1 MNNMLKNIMIVA
13 GVQEIMVGILH
24 FMMPYF
30 LNQSAGF
37 LQLSSTEMD
46 FVILVTF
53 ATGILLVAFGSVT
66 LLLSKVDLSMIK
78 VLYYYLWI
86 KIILWA
92 TRVVLVLV
100 YPVNLD
106 MFYINPFTLAV
117 FPGLVSEL
125 GLFIIA
131 MFLVRKTIARGLS

>member
-37 LQLSSTEMD
+37 LQLSSAEMD
-46 FVILVTF
+46 FVMLVTF
-53 ATGILLVAFGSVT
+53 ATGILLIAFGSVT

-86 KIILWA
+86 KIILW
-92 TRVVLVLV
+92 TVRVVLELV

-125 GLFIIA
+125 GLFIVA
-131 MFLVRKTIARGLS
+131 MFLVRKMIARGV

>member
-86 KIILWA
+86 KIILWTA
-92 TRVVLVLV
+92 RVVLELV

-106 MFYINPFTLAV
+106 MFYINPFTLVV

-125 GLFIIA
+125 VLFIIA

>member
-1 MNNMLKNIMIVA
+1 MNNILRNILIVA
-13 GVQEIMVGILH
+13 GVQEIMVGALH

-30 LNQSAGF
+30 LNQSEGF
-37 LQLSSTEMD
+37 LQLSSIEMD
-46 FVILVTF
+46 FVMLVTF
-53 ATGILLVAFGSVT
+53 ATGILLVAFGGVT
-66 LLLSKVDLSMIK
+66 LLLSKIDSSMIK

-92 TRVVLVLV
+92 TRVVLELV

-125 GLFIIA
+125 GLFIVA
-131 MFLVRKTIARGLS
+131 MFLVRKMIARGL

>member
-37 LQLSSTEMD
+37 LQLSSVEMD
-46 FVILVTF
+46 FVMLVTF
-53 ATGILLVAFGSVT
+53 ATGILLIAFGSVT

-86 KIILWA
+86 KIILWTA
-92 TRVVLVLV
+92 RVVLELV

-106 MFYINPFTLAV
+106 MFYINPFTLVV

-125 GLFIIA
+125 VLFIIA